1 MIADYLLDTHIV
13 SWWMSSPKRLSG
25 DQLRAMGK
33 AVARGERL
41 AYSGVT
47 LVELAV
53 AYGVGNR
60 KGPAVADKLLR
71 DLENDPAFAVLP
83 ITFEIAMEVATMGA
97 HLQDPNDRAIVATA
111 RVHRLTLITSDERI
125 IKSKLVNVIG

>member
-1 MIADYLLDTHIV
+1 
-13 SWWMSSPKRLSG
+13 MSSPKRLSG
-25 DQLRAMGK
+25 DQLRAIGR

-47 LVELAV
+47 LVELAL

-60 KGPAVADKLLR
+60 RGPAVADRLLR

-83 ITFEIAMEVATMGA
+83 ITFEIAIEVAIMGA

-111 RVHRLTLITSDERI
+111 RVHGLTLITSDQRI
-125 IKSKLVNVIG
+125 IQSKLVKVID

>member
-13 SWWMSSPKRLSG
+13 CWWMSSPKRLSG

-60 KGPAVADKLLR
+60 RGPAVADKLLR
-71 DLENDPAFAVLP
+71 DLENDPAFVSLP
-83 ITFEIAMEVATMGA
+83 ITFEIAIEVATMGA
-97 HLQDPNDRAIVATA
+97 HLQDPNDRAIIATA

>member
-13 SWWMSSPKRLSG
+13 SWWMSSPRRLSG
-25 DQLRAMGK
+25 DQLRVMGK

-41 AYSGVT
+41 GYSGIT

-60 KGPAVADKLLR
+60 RGPAVADKLLR
-71 DLENDPAFAVLP
+71 DLENDPAFVFLP

>member
-1 MIADYLLDTHIV
+1 MT
-13 SWWMSSPKRLSG
+13 SPKKLSK
-25 DQLRAMGK
+25 DQLRSIQK

-41 AYSGVT
+41 AYSATT
-47 LVELAV
+47 LVELGV
-53 AYGVGNR
+53 AHGAGNR
-60 KGPAVADKLLR
+60 KGPVIGEELLR
-71 DLENDPAFAVLP
+71 NLESDPAFVFLP
-83 ITFEIAMEVATMGA
+83 ITFEIAIEVATMGA